1 MTQEANMCAGKFIN
15 VNREMFEGMDL
26 DKAFELIN
34 EKKKL
39 KILVCGK
46 TGTGK
51 STLLNTLLGQTVF
64 ETGGPATKTVGP
76 VTTEVKSVR
85 TDIQDVLLEIFDSPG
100 LQDCTDNDRKYLDD
114 MRKKCKD
121 FCLILYCID
130 MATARWDDKDSKT
143 IELLTKTFGQEMWK
157 KAILVLTKANTVMPT
172 EPGVDEH
179 THCKTTLE
187 TFEGQ
192 FQKQLTQLNVSKEVS
207 VNIPIVATGSLK
219 QRYIPF
225 VSKSF
230 EKEDTKKNQDFLP
243 ILWVT
248 CIEKLSGNDR
258 HNFLQ
263 AGNFFNRLEV
273 DRDNLSPEHREQFEE
288 IQRKFEEEKKA
299 REEEKKQFQE
309 ELARSKREEEFKAK
323 YRMIQEQYPKSVH
336 IDIKIDPEPLCCIL

>member
-1 MTQEANMCAGKFIN
+1 MCASKVKIDQD
-15 VNREMFEGMDL
+15 VFEGMDL
-26 DKAFELIN
+26 DKAFELIY

-64 ETGGPATKTVGP
+64 ETGGPATKTMDP

-85 TDIQDVLLEIFDSPG
+85 TNIQDVLLEIFDSPG
-100 LQDCTDNDRKYLDD
+100 LQDRTDNDRKYLDD
-114 MRKKCKD
+114 MHKKCKD

-130 MATARWDDKDSKT
+130 MTTPRWSDKDSKT

-157 KAILVLTKANTVMPT
+157 KAILVLTKANMVKPATS
-172 EPGVDEH
+172 GVDEH
-179 THCKTTLE
+179 THCKTTFE
-187 TFEGQ
+187 TFEDE
-192 FQKQLTQLNVSKEVS
+192 FKKQLTQLNVSKEVS
-207 VNIPIVATGSLK
+207 ANIPIVAAGSERD
-219 QRYIPF
+219 RYIPF

-230 EKEDTKKNQDFLP
+230 EKEDTRRSQNFLP

-263 AGNFFNRLEV
+263 VGNFFNRLEV
-273 DRDNLSPEHREQFEE
+273 DRDSLSPEHRELFEE
-288 IQRKFEEEKKA
+288 EQRKFEEERKA
-299 REEEKKQFQE
+299 RDEENKKLQE
-309 ELARSKREEEFKAK
+309 EVARLNLQKEYEAK
-323 YRMIQEQYPKSVH
+323 CQKMQEQYPQHVEH
-336 IDIKIDPEPLCCIL
+336 HFIIKIGSEPCCIL

>member
-1 MTQEANMCAGKFIN
+1 MCASKFIN
-15 VNREMFEGMDL
+15 MDREVFEGMDL

-64 ETGGPATKTVGP
+64 EAGGPATKTVGP

-85 TDIQDVLLEIFDSPG
+85 TSIQDVLLEIFDSPG

-114 MRKKCKD
+114 MHKKCKD

-130 MATARWDDKDSKT
+130 MATARWDEKDSKT
-143 IELLTKTFGQEMWK
+143 IEVLTKTFGQEMWK

-172 EPGVDEH
+172 TPNVDEH
-179 THCKTTLE
+179 THCKTTFE
-187 TFEGQ
+187 TFEDR
-192 FQKQLTQLNVSKEVS
+192 FQKELTQLNVSKEVS
-207 VNIPIVATGSLK
+207 ANIPIVATGSLN
-219 QRYIPF
+219 QRCIPF

-263 AGNFFNRLEV
+263 ASNFFSRLEV
-273 DRDNLSPEHREQFEE
+273 DRNSLSPEQRELFEE
-288 IQRKFEEEKKA
+288 VQRKYEGEKKA
-299 REEEKKQFQE
+299 REEEKKKFQE

-323 YRMIQEQYPKSVH
+323 DRIIRELYPESVQV
-336 IDIKIDPEPLCCIL
+336 DIKIGPESFCCIL